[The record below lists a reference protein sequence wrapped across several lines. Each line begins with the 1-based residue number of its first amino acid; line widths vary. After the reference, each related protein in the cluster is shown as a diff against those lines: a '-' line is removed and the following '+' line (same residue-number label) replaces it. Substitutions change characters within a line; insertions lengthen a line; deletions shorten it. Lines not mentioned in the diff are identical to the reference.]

1 MVKVDMYIPK
11 EPVHPYMQLRT
22 RLLSHF
28 HDMTEAPM
36 CVGIW
41 RGASTTYQEG
51 VSVLTLLF
59 SESNLPMLERIL
71 RQYKAD
77 AKQEA
82 VLFTV
87 SPITMHLL

>member
-1 MVKVDMYIPK
+1 MVKVDIYIPK
-11 EPVHPYMQLRT
+11 EPVHPYMRLRA

-36 CVGIW
+36 CIGVW
-41 RGASTTYQEG
+41 RGDNSTYQEG
-51 VSVLTLLF
+51 VTVITLLL
-59 SESNLPMLERIL
+59 SVSNVHMIERML
-71 RQYKAD
+71 RQYKED

-87 SPITMHLL
+87 SPITMYLL

>member
-1 MVKVDMYIPK
+1 MVKVDIYIPK
-11 EPVHPYMQLRT
+11 DPVHPYMRLRA

-36 CVGIW
+36 CVGVW
-41 RGASTTYQEG
+41 QGSSSVHQEG
-51 VSVLTLLF
+51 VTVITMLLPV
-59 SESNLPMLERIL
+59 SNVPTIERIL
-71 RQYKAD
+71 RRYKIEAS
-77 AKQEA
+77 QEA